1 MDPYPAAYDRI
12 CLFLSDLNLVLG
24 SVSSKAPSGP
34 LGGHPPRFD
43 HVRPGAFSTN
53 PAWGRPTARSRAWK
67 RNHPKIFGQYPSK
80 FHRPSPPVPVDNGF
94 SRSNGTWV
102 IPMRRDRGLHRGR
115 EDRGQ
120 HRFSKPASV
129 STPSHNQQ
137 SQSHMEPTCEII
149 DESNLGFVSGLDLH
163 ENQPTNDYGEGIVIP
178 EESADQFNS
187 CMEFAENQSGDD
199 ASNGVDHPADRS
211 DFGSYDGPRRMASGV
226 CSDVAVCETY
236 SDRPGSHLD
245 DSDSVEEMN
254 SVSDRINH
262 PADGSDAESSGEP
275 RGTTSGDHHDI
286 VDHEIHSNHSGSQLD
301 DSDPVEEQDPVDE
314 QDGAPDEDDVSNP
327 EPDDDYQSNQDDRGY
342 DNHAYDDVYGN
353 ADAYQEVDYGADGSY
368 DDGGGY
374 DYGDDG
380 GGYEDDGGAYDDYQ
394 DDYY

>member
-24 SVSSKAPSGP
+24 SVTSKAPSGP

-120 HRFSKPASV
+120 HRFSKPASA

-149 DESNLGFVSGLDLH
+149 DESNLDFVSGLELNDH
-163 ENQPTNDYGEGIVIP
+163 QPTDNDGEGIEVP
-178 EESADQFNS
+178 EESADQDDS
-187 CMEFAENQSGDD
+187 SLQSAADQSAD
-199 ASNGVDHPADRS
+199 NASDGINDPADQ
-211 DFGSYDGPRRMASGV
+211 
-226 CSDVAVCETY
+226 
-236 SDRPGSHLD
+236 
-245 DSDSVEEMN
+245 
-254 SVSDRINH
+254 
-262 PADGSDAESSGEP
+262 SDAESSDEP
-275 RGTTSGDHHDI
+275 RTMSSGDHQDV
-286 VDHEIHSNHSGSQLD
+286 VDCEIHRKRSGSQTDIPDL
-301 DSDPVEEQDPVDE
+301 VEEPDSMDE
-314 QDGAPDEDDVSNP
+314 QDCTQDNDDVSYPGPGNDP
-327 EPDDDYQSNQDDRGY
+327 RSYPDDEDYCNDQDDGTSVAYNNDAAYHEGDCGDNGGY
-342 DNHAYDDVYGN
+342 HDDV
-353 ADAYQEVDYGADGSY
+353 
-368 DDGGGY
+368 GY

-380 GGYEDDGGAYDDYQ
+380 GGYDYDDDGGGYDYDDNGGDCDFYQ

>member
-120 HRFSKPASV
+120 HRFSKPASA

-149 DESNLGFVSGLDLH
+149 DESNLDFVSGLELNDH
-163 ENQPTNDYGEGIVIP
+163 QPTDDDGKGIEVE
-178 EESADQFNS
+178 EESADQLS
-187 CMEFAENQSGDD
+187 SGMEFAEESVHKSDSGMNFAEDPPAD
-199 ASNGVDHPADRS
+199 NRSDVSDNVVCDNFSDHPD
-211 DFGSYDGPRRMASGV
+211 
-226 CSDVAVCETY
+226 
-236 SDRPGSHLD
+236 SHLND
-245 DSDSVEEMN
+245 YNPVEEIN
-254 SVSDRINH
+254 SAGDEIDH
-262 PADGSDAESSGEP
+262 PADGSDADLSDEP
-275 RGTTSGDHHDI
+275 RRTTSEDHHDI
-286 VDHEIHSNHSGSQLD
+286 VDCEIHSDGSGSQLE
-301 DSDPVEEQDPVDE
+301 DSDPVEELDPVDE
-314 QDGAPDEDDVSNP
+314 QECTRNDGDVSIP
-327 EPDDDYQSNQDDRGY
+327 EPDDDYHSDQDDGEYVDHADSNVY
-342 DNHAYDDVYGN
+342 DNDGT
-353 ADAYQEVDYGADGSY
+353 YQELDYGGDDGY

-380 GGYEDDGGAYDDYQ
+380 GGYDDDGGGYDFYQ